1 MIGRIFFELAQWSHH
16 DNSMLVMMIHMCRS
30 HEKPLITNKKQ
41 VYRRTYASPS
51 DCPYSIAISL
61 SCMSSRLCALHYVTL
76 ILGLNPVQLRRYV
89 RAKLWRLCIP
99 TYSHSFWLG
108 ADCYHIV
115 AATNLRRASAA
126 TGERRIETGYGH
138 IHHND
143 VIMSAMAPQITIVYS
158 TVYSGADQRK
168 CQSSALL
175 AFVRGIYRW
184 PVNSPHKGPVTR
196 TMFPFDDVIMDVLMK
211 TDVTCTCLYGIKPS
225 VWSFCVACH
234 QQFNWLIKR

>member
-41 VYRRTYASPS
+41 VYWRTYASPS
-51 DCPYSIAISL
+51 DCPYNIAISL

-158 TVYSGADQRK
+158 TVRRSKKMSKLRVTGL
-168 CQSSALL
+168 CEGNL
-175 AFVRGIYRW
+175 
-184 PVNSPHKGPVTR
+184 PVTGE
-196 TMFPFDDVIMDVLMK
+196 FPSQRASNADNVSIWWRHHGCFDENRRN
-211 TDVTCTCLYGIKPS
+211 LYVS
-225 VWSFCVACH
+225 LW
-234 QQFNWLIKR
+234 N